1 MKKPLVLLV
10 AVVVIGLAAVLLWPS
25 QSQAPAFALKDLNG
39 QAVSQENF
47 KDKVTLLNFWYPSC
61 PGCVSEMPKIIKM
74 AHDYEGKADF
84 QVIGISLPYDPES
97 SVRTYVE
104 RYQLPFT
111 VAIDTDGSTGRAY
124 GVQAAPSTFL
134 VDKQGRIYK
143 SYVGEPEF
151 AAVYR
156 EVDQLLAQ

>member
-1 MKKPLVLLV
+1 MKKTVALLV
-10 AVVVIGLAAVLLWPS
+10 AVVCIGLAAVLLWPA
-25 QSQAPAFALKDLNG
+25 QSQAPTFALTSLDGRRL
-39 QAVSQENF
+39 SQDDF
-47 KDKVTLLNFWYPSC
+47 QGKVTLLNFWYPSC
-61 PGCVSEMPKIIKM
+61 PGCVSEMPKIIQM
-74 AHDYEGKADF
+74 ARDYEGKPDF

-104 RYQLPFT
+104 RYRLPFV
-111 VAIDTDGSTGRAY
+111 VAIDMDGSTGRSY

-134 VDKQGRIYK
+134 VDKQGRIHK

-151 AAVYR
+151 GAVYR